1 MYIVQWEPTVK
12 DLLPDKTSLVVEEPV
27 EDLVEPVTCPRRGAG
42 EGETPCSFQIQMSE
56 IFCSRTSEEE
66 ADQEA

>member
-27 EDLVEPVTCPRRGAG
+27 EDLVEPVLDVEPEKEKPLQLPDPDVC
-42 EGETPCSFQIQMSE
+42 
-56 IFCSRTSEEE
+56 EEE
-66 ADQEA
+66 ADQEV